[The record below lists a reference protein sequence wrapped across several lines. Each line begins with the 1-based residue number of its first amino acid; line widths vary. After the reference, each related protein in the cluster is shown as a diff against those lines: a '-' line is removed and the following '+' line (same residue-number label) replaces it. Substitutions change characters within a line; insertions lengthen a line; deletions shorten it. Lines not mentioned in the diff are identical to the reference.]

1 MALFYGHDSRFTCSK
16 CVGVMRHAGSR
27 WQLLKRLHESPVW
40 PQIRRHYTHV
50 MIPHEIDVMSTHG
63 AGVRQ
68 RGWREGGRGG
78 LYKVYVRDLG
88 ASHGLVWHARLP

>member
-68 RGWREGGRGG
+68 RGRRDGG
-78 LYKVYVRDLG
+78 LGQSRFMRDRG
-88 ASHGLVWHARLP
+88 AS